1 MAVLT
6 RMTRSSLLDVLG
18 QDFVRTARATGLT
31 RRRVLLYAL
40 KNALVPV
47 VTIAGMSFGYMF
59 GMALIIEQ
67 VFNIDGMSRTLLN
80 AIQLRDFVLVQ
91 GIVLMFTLV
100 FTIANLLADVVNG
113 WLNPRLAMAGP

>member
-1 MAVLT
+1 
-6 RMTRSSLLDVLG
+6 
-18 QDFVRTARATGLT
+18 
-31 RRRVLLYAL
+31 
-40 KNALVPV
+40 
-47 VTIAGMSFGYMF
+47 MF